1 MNLVQSSVLLQD
13 SIHWMATKMNTKGK
27 GRRQFLGGLM
37 ATGLMPAPTWAD
49 AGSPAYLSAAAKPDG
64 TFVLCGI
71 GNDLQIRFEIPLP
84 ARGHA
89 AAAHPTR
96 PEAVAFARRP
106 GTFAVV
112 IDCITGAQKAVLS
125 SPAGRHFYGHG
136 AYSAD
141 GSLLFTTEND
151 FEAGRGRIAV
161 WDVRLGYSRIDE
173 WDSGG
178 VGPHDIKRLP
188 GTDTL
193 VVANGGIDTHPDT
206 GRTKL
211 NIPIMAP
218 NLAYVRDGYVVET
231 VTLATD
237 LHKNS
242 IRHLAVSRLGN
253 VAFGMQWQGDGE
265 VDTLVG
271 LHKVGQAV
279 RLMKA
284 SLNEVRQMQGYIGS
298 IALSADGKMIAV
310 TSPRG
315 GLVQYYDVASGS
327 HSGSLVIPD
336 VCGVAVVGNSLVLSA
351 GTGEMRRVTS
361 GTPSMLKRVDL
372 SWDNHLVPIV
382 QD

>member
-1 MNLVQSSVLLQD
+1 MNLVQPSVLPQD

-37 ATGLMPAPTWAD
+37 AAGLMPAPTWAD

-71 GNDLQIRFEIPLP
+71 GSDLRIRFELPLP

-89 AAAHPTR
+89 TAAHPTR

-125 SPAGRHFYGHG
+125 SPEGRHFYGHG
-136 AYSAD
+136 AYSSD

-151 FEAGRGRIAV
+151 FEAGRGRIGV
-161 WDVRLGYSRIDE
+161 WDRRQGYARIDE

-211 NIPIMAP
+211 NIPTMAP
-218 NLAYVRDGYVVET
+218 NLAYVNDGRVTET
-231 VTLATD
+231 MALPAD

-242 IRHLAVSRLGN
+242 IRHLAVSALGH
-253 VAFGMQWQGDGE
+253 VAFGMQWQGDGQ

-271 LHKVGQAV
+271 LHKIGQAV
-279 RLMKA
+279 RLMTA
-284 SLNEVRQMQGYIGS
+284 SRNDVRQMQGYIGS

-336 VCGVAVVGNSLVLSA
+336 VCGLAVVGNSLVLSA

>member
-1 MNLVQSSVLLQD
+1 MNSDQPSVLPQD
-13 SIHWMATKMNTKGK
+13 LIHWMAIEMDTKGK

-37 ATGLMPAPTWAD
+37 AAGLIPAPTWAD

-64 TFVLCGI
+64 GFVLCGI
-71 GNDLQIRFEIPLP
+71 GNDLKIRFELPLP

-112 IDCITGAQKAVLS
+112 IDCISGAQRAVLS
-125 SPAGRHFYGHG
+125 SPEGRHFYGHG
-136 AYSAD
+136 AYSSD

-151 FEAGRGRIAV
+151 FETGRGRIGV
-161 WDVRLGYSRIDE
+161 WDVRHGYARIDE

-188 GTDTL
+188 DTDTL

-211 NIPIMAP
+211 NIPTMAP
-218 NLAYVRDGYVVET
+218 NLSYVRDGHVIET
-231 VTLATD
+231 VELPAD

-242 IRHLAVSRLGN
+242 IRHLAVSALGQ
-253 VAFGMQWQGDGE
+253 VAFGMQWQGDEE

-271 LHKVGQAV
+271 LHRVGQSAQF
-279 RLMKA
+279 MTA
-284 SLNEVRQMQGYIGS
+284 SSNDVRQMQGYIGS
-298 IALSADGKMIAV
+298 IALSTDGKTVAV

-327 HSGSLVIPD
+327 HSASLTIPD
-336 VCGVAVVGNSLVLSA
+336 VCGVAALGNSFALSA
-351 GTGEMRRVTS
+351 GTGEMHRFTLGKVSARN
-361 GTPSMLKRVDL
+361 RVDL
-372 SWDNHLVPIV
+372 NWDNHLVHIV
-382 QD
+382 